1 MGAIVLVMTDEN
13 PKGRKL
19 VNPRKYGLKQGKLKP
34 LLLTLERFHD
44 IVISVKTLPFSVK
57 YRENMSKVAV
67 QAGFKVGDLVVYP
80 AHGVG
85 IIVSIDSKSLSGMDL
100 DFYVMKVIDSD
111 ATIMVPVDNAETVGL
126 RRVVKKSVVPKVYD
140 ILKDRTE
147 SIIESQTWNKRY
159 RNYTDKI
166 RTGCV
171 MEVAKVL
178 RDLYLLKVDKELSF
192 GERRMLDTAKNLLI
206 KELSIAKNIKEE
218 KVAEELD
225 RIMKS
230 N

>member
-1 MGAIVLVMTDEN
+1 
-13 PKGRKL
+13 
-19 VNPRKYGLKQGKLKP
+19 
-34 LLLTLERFHD
+34 
-44 IVISVKTLPFSVK
+44 
-57 YRENMSKVAV
+57 MSKRAI
-67 QAGFKVGDLVVYP
+67 QSNFKTGDLVVYP

-85 IIVSIDSKSLSGMDL
+85 IIVSIESKSLSGTAL
-100 DFYVMKVIDSD
+100 DFYVLKVIDTD
-111 ATIMVPVDNAETVGL
+111 ATIMVPVDNAKTVGL
-126 RRVVKKSVVPKVYD
+126 RRVVKKSAVPKVYD

-147 SIIESQTWNKRY
+147 TIVDSQTWNKRY
-159 RNYTDKI
+159 RNYTEKI

-192 GERRMLDTAKNLLI
+192 GERRMLDTAKNLLV

-225 RIMKS
+225 QIMKS
-230 N
+230 S

>member
-1 MGAIVLVMTDEN
+1 
-13 PKGRKL
+13 
-19 VNPRKYGLKQGKLKP
+19 
-34 LLLTLERFHD
+34 
-44 IVISVKTLPFSVK
+44 
-57 YRENMSKVAV
+57 MSKRAI
-67 QAGFKVGDLVVYP
+67 QSNFKTGDLVVYP

-85 IIVSIDSKSLSGMDL
+85 IIVTIESKSLSGIAL
-100 DFYVMKVIDSD
+100 DFYVLKVLDSD

-126 RRVVKKSVVPKVYD
+126 RRVVKKSAVPKVYD

-147 SIIESQTWNKRY
+147 SMVDTQTWNKRY
-159 RNYTDKI
+159 RNYTEKI

-192 GERRMLDTAKNLLI
+192 GERRMLDTAKNLLV

-225 RIMKS
+225 QIMKS

>member
-1 MGAIVLVMTDEN
+1 
-13 PKGRKL
+13 
-19 VNPRKYGLKQGKLKP
+19 
-34 LLLTLERFHD
+34 
-44 IVISVKTLPFSVK
+44 
-57 YRENMSKVAV
+57 MSKKAV
-67 QAGFKVGDLVVYP
+67 QSNFKTGDLVVYP

-85 IIVSIDSKSLSGMDL
+85 IIVSIESKSLSGIAL
-100 DFYVMKVIDSD
+100 DFYVLKVIDSD

-126 RRVVKKSVVPKVYD
+126 RRVVKKSAVPKVYD

-147 SIIESQTWNKRY
+147 SIIDSQTWNKRY
-159 RNYTDKI
+159 RNYTEKI

-192 GERRMLDTAKNLLI
+192 GERRMLDTAKNLLV

-225 RIMKS
+225 QIMKS
-230 N
+230 S

>member
-1 MGAIVLVMTDEN
+1 
-13 PKGRKL
+13 
-19 VNPRKYGLKQGKLKP
+19 
-34 LLLTLERFHD
+34 
-44 IVISVKTLPFSVK
+44 
-57 YRENMSKVAV
+57 MSKRAI
-67 QAGFKVGDLVVYP
+67 QSNFKTGDLVVYP

-85 IIVSIDSKSLSGMDL
+85 VIVSIESKSLSGSAL
-100 DFYVMKVIDSD
+100 DFYVLKVIDSD

-126 RRVVKKSVVPKVYD
+126 RRVVKKSAVPKVYD

-147 SIIESQTWNKRY
+147 SIVDSQTWNKRY
-159 RNYTDKI
+159 RNYTEKI
-166 RTGCV
+166 RTGCL

-225 RIMKS
+225 QIMS